1 MTVSNMREWIR
12 RSLAPVRKLTSKIRS
27 AGWLGKRDSSPADNK
42 LSIGE
47 PAEEATSVP
56 NSNTYHSQSSNES
69 TPIPIQQPL
78 GLLSRIRQY
87 KTTIAKGVGAFGLVA
102 AITAGGNYYVESN
115 TLDLYDV
122 YVLDEWVGTV
132 NDPQIVEDFKI
143 AKYKELE
150 EKWQN
155 VHMILNTNEVV
166 LKQERAFKKPFD
178 NEAALAGLDRHLVP
192 EAMGVQ
198 LKVDGEEVA
207 IVKDRETAEAILND
221 IMSQYTGAS
230 AAKASNQVSVL
241 SADASADQEEAVLG
255 ISKIQEAEFMQ
266 EVDFVSL
273 TVDPEEVV
281 EPGEVKELL
290 ETGAVTPVTHTVA
303 PGDCVGCIAHQ
314 YKIPVDV
321 IYENNPW
328 IVNDRITQ
336 GDELNLTVLQPKL
349 SVRTVEE
356 LVEQQEI
363 HFETE
368 TITDDEMKVGETE
381 VIQAGQ
387 NGQKLITYQMTKI
400 NGQLREE
407 EIISEEITL
416 EPVKAIV
423 KKGTKV
429 VGEGTGNFA
438 WPVESANI
446 SSGYGMRWGRLH
458 KGIDITSSKRDILA
472 ADHGKVTAAGYRYDY
487 GNYVIIDHQNGFET
501 LYGHLSRLDTE
512 AGAVVEQ
519 GDKIGVM
526 GSTGDSTGVHL
537 HFEIINNGSVENPMK
552 YLNR

>member
-1 MTVSNMREWIR
+1 MRAWIR
-12 RSLAPVRKLTSKIRS
+12 RSLAPLHKLTSKIRS
-27 AGWLGKRDSSPADNK
+27 AGWLGKRASSPDNDK
-42 LSIGE
+42 LSIAE
-47 PAEEATSVP
+47 PAEEAISVP
-56 NSNTYHSQSSNES
+56 SSNNHHPQPSNEPL
-69 TPIPIQQPL
+69 PIPVQQPL
-78 GLLSRIRQY
+78 GWMSRIRQY

-102 AITAGGNYYVESN
+102 AITVGGNYYVESN

-122 YVLDEWVGTV
+122 YVLDKWIGTV

-150 EKWQN
+150 AKWQN
-155 VHMILNTNEVV
+155 VNMILNTDEVV

-178 NEAALAGLDRHLVP
+178 NEAALAELDRYLVP

-198 LKVDGEEVA
+198 LKVNGEEVA
-207 IVKDRETAEAILND
+207 IVKDRETAESILDD
-221 IMSQYTGAS
+221 IMSQYTGES
-230 AAKASNQVSVL
+230 AAKASNQVSIL
-241 SADASADQEEAVLG
+241 SAEAQTEQEEAVLG
-255 ISKIQEAEFMQ
+255 VSKIREAEFMQ
-266 EVDFVSL
+266 EIDFVSL
-273 TVDPEEVV
+273 TVDPEEVA
-281 EPGEVKELL
+281 EPEEVKELL
-290 ETGAVTPVTHTVA
+290 ETGAVTPVTHTVVQ
-303 PGDCVGCIAHQ
+303 GDCVGCIAHQ

-328 IVNDRITQ
+328 IVDDRIKE
-336 GDELNLTVLQPKL
+336 GDELNLTVLEPKL
-349 SVRTVEE
+349 SVKTVEE

-387 NGQKLITYQMTKI
+387 NGQKLITFRLTKI

-407 EIISEEITL
+407 EIISEEITV
-416 EPVKAIV
+416 EPVKAII

-472 ADHGKVTAAGYRYDY
+472 ADHGKVKEAGYRYDY
-487 GNYVIIDHQNGFET
+487 GNYVIIDHQNGYET
-501 LYGHLSRLDTE
+501 LYGHLSQLDTE
-512 AGAVVEQ
+512 AGAIVEQ

-537 HFEIINNGSVENPMK
+537 HFEIINSGKVENPMK